1 MKTVHFFAFYLHN
14 LPKITFFTP
23 WISMNPK
30 TQNLY
35 ILMVK
40 DGDVLPQFQ
49 FSDVQSVFFR
59 CAINPLQIS
68 TSASLRFCFCFYDD
82 LLLLLWWFAPTFR
95 MRRFNIDWIPMD
107 IALILF
113 LPLIAMLSCREYKI
127 FKPRKYLF
135 PAERILC
142 SIREY
147 TSFLTRMKCI
157 LVKNEVYS
165 RKECCW
171 FS

>member
-1 MKTVHFFAFYLHN
+1 
-14 LPKITFFTP
+14 
-23 WISMNPK
+23 
-30 TQNLY
+30 
-35 ILMVK
+35 
-40 DGDVLPQFQ
+40 
-49 FSDVQSVFFR
+49 
-59 CAINPLQIS
+59 
-68 TSASLRFCFCFYDD
+68 
-82 LLLLLWWFAPTFR
+82 
-95 MRRFNIDWIPMD
+95 MD

-113 LPLIAMLSCREYKI
+113 LTLIAIFSCREYKI
-127 FKPRKYLF
+127 FRPGKYLF

-165 RKECCW
+165 RKECSW